1 MADLEKQPKTIDEA
15 PVGGPSSETTHVTP
29 DANMTPRSITRPLA
43 QYDGTA
49 IERVRSVDTQR
60 AFPV

>member
-15 PVGGPSSETTHVTP
+15 TPVGSGSDATHTAP
-29 DANMTPRSITRPLA
+29 GANTTPRSITRPLA
-43 QYDGTA
+43 QYDGVEL
-49 IERVRSVDTQR
+49 ERIRSVDTQR

>member
-15 PVGGPSSETTHVTP
+15 PVGTGS
-29 DANMTPRSITRPLA
+29 DAPAAPAPVNSTPRSITRPLA
-43 QYDGTA
+43 EYDGTEL
-49 IERVRSVDTQR
+49 ERVRTNDTQR